1 MIFNCLNCCRVISS
15 RHEKCPYCM
24 VEVAK
29 TFAVEEK
36 PAVMIKAPEQVRE
49 SKIQLVYSA
58 MASVGQIVKA
68 MRIEK
73 RG

>member
-29 TFAVEEK
+29 TFSVEEES
-36 PAVMIKAPEQVRE
+36 AVIIKAPEHVRE

-68 MRIEK
+68 LQTRAK
-73 RG
+73 

>member
-1 MIFNCLNCCRVISS
+1 
-15 RHEKCPYCM
+15 M

-29 TFAVEEK
+29 TFSVEEK
-36 PAVMIKAPEQVRE
+36 PTVMIKAPEQIRE

-68 MRIEK
+68 IRHETSPK
-73 RG
+73 GE